1 MFTRMNDVSLSES
14 LVILYSKIKKR
25 TLLANDAASF
35 KAFSA
40 KMITVTTV
48 IGSLV
53 SRADT
58 DVCAAKENYQ
68 NNQKKYK

>member
-1 MFTRMNDVSLSES
+1 MFTRINDVSLSES

-25 TLLANDAASF
+25 TLLANDEASF

-48 IGSLV
+48 IGSFV

-58 DVCAAKENYQ
+58 DVCAALNLL
-68 NNQKKYK
+68 QKKISK